1 MREGVRLGHVAGVRL
16 SAHWSLVVVVV
27 VVAAGLDRGILPAM
41 SPGLSGDWYALAAL
55 VTSVAFVVTI
65 VAHEIGHAVVAGRQ
79 GLAVHGVVIWALGGV
94 TNIGGEAA
102 SPMAE
107 LTLSGVGP
115 AVSLL
120 LGAGL
125 VGLGLAARTAGSP
138 ALLAGALVWLGALNV
153 LLAALN
159 ALPASPLDGGRMLH
173 ALLWHLLAD
182 RARATAVTTRI
193 GQVVG
198 LATTI
203 GGLYLMVAA
212 GALEGLWIAVT
223 GGFVLFG
230 ASAER
235 RQAKV
240 VASIGDRPVASLM
253 SPMAPTVVP
262 GWLTVHQVLAQRAA
276 LGPWPLAVVVD
287 WQGAT
292 TGLVA
297 LGPLAALPAAQQ
309 MAVRVEDLAV
319 PVGSVVVSDPG
330 EPLIELLRRWP
341 DSARWAVAVD
351 RGRAVGALGVRE
363 LDAVMAR
370 AHRRPGRA
378 GSSDPGLPVA
388 AQGWTKA

>member
-1 MREGVRLGHVAGVRL
+1 
-16 SAHWSLVVVVV
+16 
-27 VVAAGLDRGILPAM
+27 VVAAGLDRSILPAM
-41 SPGLSGDWYALAAL
+41 SPGLSGVWYALAAL
-55 VTSVAFVVTI
+55 VISLAFVVTI

-94 TNIGGEAA
+94 TNIEGEAA
-102 SPMAE
+102 SPLSE
-107 LTLSGVGP
+107 LALSGVGP

-125 VGLGLAARTAGSP
+125 VGLGFASRAAGSP
-138 ALLAGALVWLGALNV
+138 ALLDGALIWLGVLNV
-153 LLAALN
+153 LLAVLN
-159 ALPASPLDGGRMLH
+159 AVPASPLDGGRMLH
-173 ALLWHLLAD
+173 ALLWHLLHD
-182 RARATAVTTRI
+182 RARATSATTRI
-193 GQVVG
+193 GQVAGV
-198 LATTI
+198 ATTI
-203 GGLYLMVAA
+203 GGLYVMVSA

-235 RQAKV
+235 RQAVV
-240 VASIGDRPVASLM
+240 VARIGDRPVASVM
-253 SPMAPTVVP
+253 SPMAPTAVP
-262 GWLTVHQVLAQRAA
+262 GWLTVHQVLVQGAA
-276 LGPWPLAVVVD
+276 LLRWPLAAVVD
-287 WQGAT
+287 WQGVI

-297 LGPLAALPAAQQ
+297 LGPLAAVPTPQQ

-341 DSARWAVAVD
+341 DSACWAVAVD
-351 RGRAVGALGVRE
+351 RGRAVGALGLRE
-363 LDAVMAR
+363 LDAVMAG

-378 GSSDPGLPVA
+378 SSRPGRAGSSGSGLPVA